1 MKSYKYSTKE
11 RAERVAKTL
20 GCTGSH
26 YHNEDG
32 DRKYMPCE
40 SHKIFKEKTKKGK
53 EEEVTELVDDDGTW
67 KTSDTPILDPAS
79 TGIGT
84 KTTDQIVA
92 ATKTPRDVF
101 MRGGVM
107 MRREGVV
114 AEEDME
120 DALGYKDTMFMDYD
134 ETVKHY
140 QKKLGL
146 EKEDAIDRA
155 TQQGKKPNLQ
165 KRVPKNIKKKKN
177 FIDRL
182 ILKEKDID
190 ENEDIIEDVLVD
202 KDDFKGELSDN
213 LNPIFLK
220 NISSLKRMAKKHNI
234 SIQTLIKLIKD
245 EQ

>member
-20 GCTGSH
+20 DCSGSH

-32 DRKYMPCE
+32 NRKYMPCK
-40 SHKIFKEKTKKGK
+40 SHEIFKSKTKKQGK
-53 EEEVTELVDDDGTW
+53 EEEVTELVGLDGTW
-67 KTSDTPILDPAS
+67 NSSDIPILDPAS
-79 TGIGT
+79 TGVGT

-101 MRGGVM
+101 MRGGVS
-107 MRREGVV
+107 MRGESVV

-120 DALGYKDTMFMDYD
+120 DSFGWKGTKFMDYKDTVKYYKD
-134 ETVKHY
+134 E
-140 QKKLGL
+140 LGL
-146 EKEDAIDRA
+146 DKDSAEER
-155 TQQGKKPNLQ
+155 TVQQGKKPNLH
-165 KRVPKNIKKKKN
+165 KRVPKKIKDKKN

-182 ILKEKDID
+182 ILKEKGID

-202 KDDFKGELSDN
+202 KSDFMGDDN
-213 LNPIFLK
+213 NVNPILLK
-220 NISSLKRMAKKHNI
+220 NIHSIKKMAKNQGL
-234 SIQTLIKLIKD
+234 SIQKLISLIKN